1 MIYRTFVWSTEKLTK
16 KRRLI
21 SRFDG
26 NERKFVIKKRHR
38 VEFEKK
44 SRQCVIGQ
52 FSLRKAARRIRN
64 INELKKSIVPL
75 KDKRESL
82 LAILRT
88 EVIWFETCLELLE

>member
-1 MIYRTFVWSTEKLTK
+1 MIYRTFAWRTEKLTK
-16 KRRLI
+16 KRHLI

-38 VEFEKK
+38 VEYEKK
-44 SRQCVIGQ
+44 SWQCVIGQ
-52 FSLRKAARRIRN
+52 FSLQKATRHIRD
-64 INELKKSIVPL
+64 INVLKKSIILL

-82 LAILRT
+82 LAIPRT